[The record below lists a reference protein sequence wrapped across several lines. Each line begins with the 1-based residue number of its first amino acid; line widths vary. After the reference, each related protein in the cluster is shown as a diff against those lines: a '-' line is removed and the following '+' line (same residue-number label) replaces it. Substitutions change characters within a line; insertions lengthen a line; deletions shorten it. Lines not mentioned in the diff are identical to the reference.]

1 MGDFVMSQYQLW
13 RVIHDVSDKSEKKIS
28 CQYLLFFFAKKIM
41 DRICLERYKS
51 LKEIIIEKGAELKG
65 LSQKNL
71 PTKVV
76 NAVIFMCTPSF
87 NLIINLNFKIKP
99 V

>member
-1 MGDFVMSQYQLW
+1 
-13 RVIHDVSDKSEKKIS
+13 
-28 CQYLLFFFAKKIM
+28 M

-51 LKEIIIEKGAELKG
+51 LKEIIIEKAAELKG

-76 NAVIFMCTPSF
+76 NAVIFMCKPSF
-87 NLIINLNFKIKP
+87 NLIIIINLNFKIKP